1 MLSYC
6 SKCKKNT
13 ESINPK
19 GSKTAN
25 GKTMILSKC
34 AICSSKKLKFIKQQ
48 QTKGLLSNLGIRTP
62 LNKIPLLGD
71 ILF

>member
-6 SKCKKNT
+6 LKCKKNT

-19 GSKTAN
+19 VSKTTN
-25 GKTMILSKC
+25 GKTMVLSKC
-34 AICSSKKLKFIKQQ
+34 AICSSKKSTFIKEQEA
-48 QTKGLLSNLGIRTP
+48 KGLLSNLGIRTT